1 MSLKNQKNKLTAL
14 ALSAVLFASVLA
26 PISMAENDGNIIKIS
41 TAEEFVDFA
50 KKCKTDTWSHGKTV
64 ELTADIDFSKTVFSP
79 VPTFGG
85 TFKGSGHKITG
96 VNITSKGS
104 YQGIFRYVQAGGRVD
119 NLRVEGKITPDG
131 SRKYIGGIVGEN
143 SGEITGCTF
152 TGDVSGS
159 ASVGGIC
166 GYITKTGVVSGCD
179 FNGTVSGESYTG
191 GICGQNYGTINQTEN
206 HGSVNTKN
214 IESDKSLQ
222 DINVNIDIDTLENT
236 DKTELIDTNT
246 DTGGICGYTK
256 GTISGCKNYG
266 NVGYKSV
273 GYNTGGISGR
283 TAGYISEC
291 ENHGEING
299 RKDIGGISGQA
310 EPYILLEYSG
320 DILEDMNSTLSEVRD
335 IINDSLDSNSGSGI
349 SSSLDGAND
358 ALANVTDR
366 INNAVTGVSDSI
378 GLLSDDITSYSDS
391 VSQNVNDL
399 TDRLDKALGQSEAVF
414 DNLSTGTD
422 KLGDGLLNLENS
434 CEYLKKSID
443 DIKASLDKTS
453 GAAADIKEATKYLES
468 ASSGLSLA
476 MDDLYKGTSALKSG
490 TKKLQRAVRKLQ
502 TAIKDKGNAKDD
514 LESIFSE
521 IWQTLGE
528 ILDALLKTENGIQKA
543 AEIIQRLKDEGFLK
557 NIGDETIAS
566 LKNLANCYRTIIEN
580 IISVRDAILVL
591 AEDFDIY
598 SFSSAFSL
606 MSAAFDNLTTSFDK
620 LGDASL
626 KLKDAV
632 DSINNTSDDAS
643 DAINSAKDGLANMKY
658 GTDSLKNS
666 IDELNNIVK
675 TFRNGDTFKFPALP
689 ETFSGNIDNLQD
701 SIKNLRNEFGAVP
714 NVVKEQKGNI
724 TDSVNDS
731 KNKLR
736 DNINDIGDR
745 IEELSDMLRNAYDGR
760 TSLDKDNIIEDISDL
775 DKGGNTPGKI
785 ESSANYGRV
794 IGDKN
799 VGGVIGAM
807 AIEYDFDPE
816 DDVLEQGDKTLNFTY
831 KTKCIVRRCTNEAE
845 ITSKKDYCGGIVGKM
860 DLGSLMSCDGYGK
873 IMSED
878 GDYIGGIAGKSA
890 TVVRSSAARCDV
902 SGNDYVGGIV
912 GDGSK
917 VADCHSLVHVSGY
930 SEFGGAVSGAMP
942 SDAVK
947 GNYCVNDE
955 LGAIDDINYTGLAEE
970 EDIGSFVNFVKS
982 NFNKDVVFTLKFI
995 ADDKEIAKIEFNYKD
1010 KIPES
1015 KIPKVPD
1022 KKGYYGKW
1030 SYYDFNSAEFDADIT
1045 AEYNREMNIL
1055 ASDEKRDDKSVIL
1068 ICGSFDD
1075 NSKVYAEKSAK
1086 SFSSVDGY
1094 DVSIEGCYTDKYT
1107 VRYLPETEN
1116 ARFDLMIDYGEGA
1129 QKINTDKYGSYVQFE
1144 ASSPKFT
1151 VYEVKKD
1158 YTGLIIC
1165 SVLIAAAA
1173 VAMIFMLRK
1182 RNKKSKK

>member
-1 MSLKNQKNKLTAL
+1 MSLRKQKNKLTA
-14 ALSAVLFASVLA
+14 FVLA
-26 PISMAENDGNIIKIS
+26 AAFFVPILAPMSLAENDGNTIKIA
-41 TAEEFVDFA
+41 TAEEFTDFA

-64 ELTADIDFSKTVFSP
+64 ELTADIDFSKTGFSP

-96 VNITSKGS
+96 VNITGKGS
-104 YQGIFRYVQAGGRVD
+104 YQGVFRYVQTGGKVD
-119 NLRVEGKITPDG
+119 NLRVEGKISPDG
-131 SRKYIGGIVGEN
+131 SRKYIGGVVGEN
-143 SGEITGCTF
+143 SGEITSCTF

-166 GYITKTGVVSGCD
+166 GYITKTGIVSGCD

-191 GICGQNYGTINQTEN
+191 GICGQNYGTVKQTEN

-222 DINVNIDIDTLENT
+222 DINVNLDIDTLET
-236 DKTELIDTNT
+236 EDKTELIDTNT

-256 GTISGCKNYG
+256 GTVSGCKNYG

-335 IINDSLDSNSGSGI
+335 IINDSFDSESGI
-349 SSSLDGAND
+349 SGSLDGAND
-358 ALANVTDR
+358 ALADVTDK
-366 INNAVTGVSDSI
+366 INKAITGVSDSI
-378 GLLSDDITSYSDS
+378 GLLSDDITNYSDS

-399 TDRLDKALGQSEAVF
+399 TDRLDKSLEQSETVF
-414 DNLSTGTD
+414 DNLSGSTD
-422 KLGDGLLNLENS
+422 KMGDGLLNLENS
-434 CEYLKKSID
+434 CEYLKNSIED
-443 DIKASLDKTS
+443 MKTSLDKTS
-453 GAAADIKEATKYLES
+453 GAATDIRDAAEYLES
-468 ASSGLSLA
+468 ASKNLSSA
-476 MDDLYKGTSALKSG
+476 MNDLETGASALKSG
-490 TKKLQRAVRKLQ
+490 VKKLQRAVRKLQ
-502 TAIKDKGNAKDD
+502 EAIKAKDDAKDD
-514 LESIFSE
+514 LKSIFRE

-528 ILDALLKTENGIQKA
+528 ILDALLKSENGIQKV
-543 AEIIQRLKDEGFLK
+543 AEIIQGLKDKGFLK
-557 NIGDETIAS
+557 NINDETITS
-566 LKNLANCYRTIIEN
+566 LKNLANCYRTIAQN
-580 IISVRDAILVL
+580 IISIRDAILIL

-598 SFSSAFSL
+598 SFSSAFDL
-606 MSAAFDNLTTSFDK
+606 MGKAFDDLAISFDRLSSASVK
-620 LGDASL
+620 LR
-626 KLKDAV
+626 DAV
-632 DSINNTSDDAS
+632 DGLNNASDDAS
-643 DAINSAKDGLANMKY
+643 NAVNSAKDGLANMKD
-658 GTDSLKNS
+658 GADLLKNS

-675 TFRNGDTFKFPALP
+675 TFREGGTFKFPALP
-689 ETFSGNIDNLQD
+689 ETFSGNIDNLQN
-701 SIKNLRNEFGAVP
+701 SVKNLQNEFGNIP
-714 NVVKEQKGNI
+714 NIVKEQKGNI
-724 TDSVNDS
+724 TDSVKDG
-731 KNKLR
+731 KNTLKN
-736 DNINDIGDR
+736 NINDVSNR
-745 IEELSDMLRNAYDGR
+745 IEELSDMIRDAYDDR

-775 DKGGNTPGKI
+775 DKGGSTPGKV
-785 ESSANYGRV
+785 ESSANYGKV
-794 IGDKN
+794 TGAKN

-873 IMSED
+873 ITSED
-878 GDYIGGIAGKSA
+878 GDYIGGIVGKST
-890 TVVRSSAARCDV
+890 TVIRNSAARCEV
-902 SGNDYVGGIV
+902 AGNDYVGGIV
-912 GDGSK
+912 GEGAK
-917 VADCHSLVHVSGY
+917 VADCHSLVHISGY

-942 SDAVK
+942 KDMVK

-955 LGAIDDINYTGLAEE
+955 LGAIDDINYAGLAEE
-970 EDIGSFVNFVKS
+970 EDIGAFVAFVKS
-982 NFNKDVVFTLKFI
+982 NFDKDVVFTLKFI

-1010 KIPES
+1010 EIPEA
-1015 KIPKVPD
+1015 KIPKVPE

-1030 SYYDFNSAEFDADIT
+1030 SYYNFDSAEFDADIT

-1055 ASDEKRDDKSVIL
+1055 SSDEKRDDKSVIL

-1075 NSKVYAEKSAK
+1075 NSKVYAAK
-1086 SFSSVDGY
+1086 NTETLNSVDGY

-1107 VRYLPETEN
+1107 VRYLPKTEN
-1116 ARFDLMIDYGEGA
+1116 SRFDLMVDYGDGA

-1165 SVLIAAAA
+1165 SLLIAVAAA
-1173 VAMIFMLRK
+1173 TMIFMVRK
-1182 RNKKSKK
+1182 RNKNKK